1 MKGLFSLLLCFCMV
15 VSANAQA
22 KLSYTMGKSP
32 NVSYT
37 VKAPKVAPIKVDIP
51 QGQTY
56 NLDIKVPKTEQ
67 DCQKNSSTTTNS
79 ATYKG
84 VNYPVYATTIR

>member
-37 VKAPKVAPIKVDIP
+37 VKTPKVVPIKV
-51 QGQTY
+51 
-56 NLDIKVPKTEQ
+56 EF
-67 DCQKNSSTTTNS
+67 
-79 ATYKG
+79 
-84 VNYPVYATTIR
+84 